1 MDLINVLNPI
11 LRGWAQHHCPVVAKQ
26 TLSKLDALIYW
37 RLMRWAKRRH
47 PRKSRKWCF
56 DQYWKHFEDRQQFAA
71 AENSENGS
79 TRMRR
84 LYRLSDMP
92 IRRHQ
97 KIRGEFNPFD
107 PQREEYGEELRTK
120 RLLSQIA
127 YRTELTSLF
136 KSQSGNCALCGTA
149 ITRETGWHDHHIV
162 WKTNGG
168 SDPLTNR
175 VLLHPT
181 CHTKVHALGASVV
194 KPALSRA

>member
-1 MDLINVLNPI
+1 M
-11 LRGWAQHHCPVVAKQ
+11 G
-26 TLSKLDALIYW
+26 
-37 RLMRWAKRRH
+37 
-47 PRKSRKWCF
+47 
-56 DQYWKHFEDRQQFAA
+56 
-71 AENSENGS
+71 G
-79 TRMRR
+79 
-84 LYRLSDMP
+84 
-92 IRRHQ
+92 
-97 KIRGEFNPFD
+97 
-107 PQREEYGEELRTK
+107 EYGEELRTK

-168 SDPLTNR
+168 SDLLTNR